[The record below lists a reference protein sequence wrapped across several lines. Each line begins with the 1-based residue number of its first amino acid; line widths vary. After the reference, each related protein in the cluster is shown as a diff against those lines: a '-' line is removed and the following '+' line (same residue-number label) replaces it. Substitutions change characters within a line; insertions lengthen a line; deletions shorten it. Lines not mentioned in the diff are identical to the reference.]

1 MEQRLLAKTVVGRD
15 RRVFLP
21 GVELDTA
28 IHRIGQFERGR
39 KVDLNAAVIGVGQ
52 RGIGISGD
60 VMPEKL
66 GREVHRVAGGET
78 SLLDRPGGQPGGTDG
93 LGQLVGLRFAGG
105 VSDIL
110 GAPYVEI
117 EAGR

>member
-1 MEQRLLAKTVVGRD
+1 
-15 RRVFLP
+15 
-21 GVELDTA
+21 
-28 IHRIGQFERGR
+28 
-39 KVDLNAAVIGVGQ
+39 
-52 RGIGISGD
+52 
-60 VMPEKL
+60 MPEEL
-66 GREVHRVAGGET
+66 GREVHGVTGGDT
-78 SLLDRPGGQPGGTDG
+78 ALADRPGGQPGGTDG